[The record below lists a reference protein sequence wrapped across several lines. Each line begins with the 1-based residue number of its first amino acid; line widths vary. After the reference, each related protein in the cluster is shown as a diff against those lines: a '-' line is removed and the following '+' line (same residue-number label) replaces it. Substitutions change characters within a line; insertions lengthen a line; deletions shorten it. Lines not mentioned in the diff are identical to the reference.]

1 VRNAEPVIPPR
12 VVIVGGGFGGLHAAR
27 ALADANARVT
37 LLDRHNYHL
46 FQPLLYQVATA
57 ALSPGD
63 VASPI
68 RWILR
73 HQKNVEVLLADALE
87 IDPVGKRVMLGPIP
101 VAHLRPAAGASA
113 GDDHAESIAYDYL
126 VLATGATHAYF
137 GHPEW
142 AERAPG
148 LKTLDDALEMRR
160 RMLLAFEAA
169 ERETDSAAQRRL
181 LTFVIVGGGPTG
193 VELAGALAEIA
204 RQSLVHDFRRIQPES
219 ARIVL
224 IEGAPY
230 VLAPFPDRL
239 RDAAR
244 KALERLGV
252 EVKTGSV
259 VTDIDAD
266 GVTCR
271 GHSPVPGTGARYG
284 SQVPVPGTG
293 AGVPP
298 EPVETIERIEAATVL
313 WAAGVAASPLA
324 KSLGVPLDRV
334 GRVTPEPTLA
344 LAAHPN
350 IFVVG
355 DLCAFTQDGKLLPGV
370 AQVAMQQ
377 GARAG
382 RNIRRAIE
390 GQPPE
395 PFRYRDYGIMATIGR
410 GSAIGDI
417 FGLKISGF
425 FAWLFWIF
433 LHIFWLI
440 GFRNR
445 FVVMTEWAWAYFS
458 LQRRVRLITGD
469 TDRTRT

>member
-1 VRNAEPVIPPR
+1 MPH
-12 VVIVGGGFGGLHAAR
+12 VVIVGGGFGGLNVAR
-27 ALADANARVT
+27 ALAGADVRVT

-57 ALSPGD
+57 SLSPGD

-73 HQKNVEVLLADALE
+73 NQKNVEVLLAAVRE
-87 IDPVGKRVMLGPIP
+87 IDAAGRRVIIEDGEPIP
-101 VAHLRPAAGASA
+101 
-113 GDDHAESIAYDYL
+113 YDYL
-126 VLATGATHAYF
+126 VLASGAAHAYF

-160 RMLLAFEAA
+160 RVLLAFEAA
-169 ERETDSAAQRRL
+169 EREPDAVRQQRL

-204 RQSLVHDFRRIQPES
+204 RQSLRKDFRRIRPES

-224 IEGAPY
+224 LEGSPY
-230 VLAPFPDRL
+230 VLAPFADPL
-239 RDAAR
+239 RIAAR
-244 KALERLGV
+244 QSLERLGV
-252 EVKTGSV
+252 EVRTGSV
-259 VTDIDAD
+259 VTGMDED
-266 GVTCR
+266 GVLI
-271 GHSPVPGTGARYG
+271 GA
-284 SQVPVPGTG
+284 
-293 AGVPP
+293 
-298 EPVETIERIEAATVL
+298 ERISASTIL
-313 WAAGVAASPLA
+313 WAAGVAASPVA
-324 KSLGVPLDRV
+324 KSLGVPLDRA
-334 GRVTPEPTLA
+334 GRVTAEQTLA
-344 LAAHPN
+344 LQAQPE

-355 DLCAFTQDGKLLPGV
+355 DICIFMQDGKPLPGV

-377 GARAG
+377 GTCAAW
-382 RNIRRAIE
+382 NIRRAIA
-390 GQPPE
+390 GQPLE
-395 PFRYRDYGIMATIGR
+395 PFRYKDYGIMATIGR
-410 GSAIGDI
+410 GAAVGDI

-445 FVVMTEWAWAYFS
+445 FVVMTEWAWAYATH
-458 LQRRVRLITGD
+458 QRRVRLITGND
-469 TDRTRT
+469 SRA